1 MCQESAEDFL
11 VKRLFDDLIGDG
23 WPIVITGV
31 DMVLMQ
37 ALSKDAPE
45 CALAGTVGF

>member
-11 VKRLFDDLIGDG
+11 VKRLFDDLIGDV

-37 ALSKDAPE
+37 ALSKDAPK